1 MLTSEELKAIRER
14 WLGDEGSSRYRIAQ
28 AERDI
33 PALLDTV
40 EKLRGLLRR
49 AWSAG
54 ALFDKPLWK
63 EIEEALK

>member
-1 MLTSEELKAIRER
+1 MLTSGELEKIRER
-14 WLGDEGSSRYRIAQ
+14 CGPVYSAHAREDVE
-28 AERDI
+28 
-33 PALLDTV
+33 ALLDTV
-40 EKLRGLLRR
+40 EELRGLLRR